1 MPRLPDR
8 VALVTGASRGIG
20 LATARCFAR
29 EGARVCLVDIDAD
42 AVERA
47 AEELR
52 AEGLDAMAAAADV
65 ADREQV
71 EAAVEAAV
79 SRYGRLDVLVNN
91 AGVIRDNLFF
101 RMTDDDWETV
111 MAVHLRGTF
120 LCSRAAQRH
129 MVEQKYGRI
138 VNLSSTSAL
147 GNRGQANYAAAKA
160 GLQGFTKTLAL
171 ELGRYGITV
180 NAVAPGFVETE
191 MTRATAERMGVSF
204 EQFVEGARQQIPV
217 GRVGTPDDIA
227 TAILFFASEEA
238 GYVSGQ
244 VLYVAGGPKA

>member
-1 MPRLPDR
+1 MGRLQGR

-20 LATARCFAR
+20 RATAAR
-29 EGARVCLVDIDAD
+29 FLGEGAKVCLVDIDGDELQKAVGEIGGEGGD
-42 AVERA
+42 AFA
-47 AEELR
+47 AT
-52 AEGLDAMAAAADV
+52 ADV

-71 EAAVEAAV
+71 EAAVEQTV
-79 SRYGRLDVLVNN
+79 SRFGRLDILVNN

-101 RMTDDDWETV
+101 KMTEDDWDTV
-111 MAVHLRGTF
+111 ISVHLRGSF
-120 LCSRAAQRH
+120 LCARAAQKH

-160 GLQGFTKTLAL
+160 GLQGFTKTLAF
-171 ELGRYGITV
+171 ELGRYGITA

-191 MTRATAERMGVSF
+191 MTRATAERMGIPF
-204 EQFVEGARQQIPV
+204 EDFIEGASKQIPV
-217 GRVGTPDDIA
+217 GRVGVPDDIA

-244 VLYVAGGPKA
+244 VLYVAGGPRA